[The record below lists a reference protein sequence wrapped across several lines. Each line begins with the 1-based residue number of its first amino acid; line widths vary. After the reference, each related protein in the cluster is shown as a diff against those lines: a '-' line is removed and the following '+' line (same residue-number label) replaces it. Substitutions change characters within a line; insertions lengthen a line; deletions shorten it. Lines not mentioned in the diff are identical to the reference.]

1 MSILLLISLIFGLI
15 GAEAAASTCGDK
27 SYFYESNPQGW
38 YWKRLCPDM
47 EEKKNEEDTPL
58 SEGGNQHRLLKK
70 EEVEIPWEI
79 LDRLDPD
86 EINRLERESRK
97 IAVMRPSEK
106 NVREYMRYKNWL
118 VDKAQRFTDT
128 TKLLAKTDP
137 ELASRIAGIPTSA
150 YAKEAQTRF
159 KQDASEEIFR
169 GSGQKTGLVVMVQEG
184 CIYCKD
190 QVPVIELFARTYG
203 WDVQYIDIQQRP
215 SLAQRL
221 DVRPVPDLF
230 IVLNRNDQAL
240 WQRIGIGLHTLDELK
255 RSVLFG
261 LYLLGEIKDESL
273 IH

>member
-1 MSILLLISLIFGLI
+1 MRIVLLLSLIVSLV
-15 GAEAAASTCGDK
+15 APEAMASTCGED
-27 SYFYESNPQGW
+27 SYFYESNPHGW
-38 YWKRLCPDM
+38 YWKRLCPEM
-47 EEKKNEEDTPL
+47 EEKKDEEKIPL
-58 SEGGNQHRLLKK
+58 SQGEKQHQLLKK

-79 LDRLDPD
+79 LDLLDPD

-118 VDKAQRFTDT
+118 VDKAQVFTDT
-128 TKLLAKTDP
+128 TKILAKTDP

-159 KQDASEEIFR
+159 KQEAAEEIFR

-190 QVPVIELFARTYG
+190 QVPVVELFARTYG
-203 WDVQYIDIQQRP
+203 WDVQYIDIQEKP
-215 SLAQRL
+215 SLAQKL

-230 IVLNRNDQAL
+230 IVLNRNDQAV